1 MNRRFYFLSGLL
13 IFLFFLTNTQSVFA
27 QNTDS
32 IRNAQKQ
39 RTDSLNAMRLVQR
52 QRNDSIKAE
61 RERVADSIA
70 AIRSYLR
77 SKQYNDSLDLARQK
91 RLDSIRLVQQKFND
105 SVKAE
110 RQRVADSLTAERQR
124 YNDSLKTA
132 LAAQQ
137 AERQRILDS
146 TKVVRQRITD
156 SLAAIREYRQS
167 DQYKD
172 SVAAVRKRSLDSM
185 KAVRMAFNDS
195 VRSVRKQ
202 ALDSMVAVRKA
213 YNDSMKAVLD
223 STRTVRQAYLD
234 SMKVVRL
241 ARADSMA
248 KVKEIR
254 EAARKEKVKE
264 NEKKKGLALELKIKK
279 KQQAYSNEKMRKKKW
294 SIPRQVIQ
302 NTFTR
307 YNYFFNANKKME
319 EAEDNM
325 RRAAIDNYDSTIALF
340 PFNPDRD
347 SAKLKTDMD
356 TIISKASVGIQIHDP
371 RTKWAD
377 NLYLLAGQAFYYKGD
392 YKNAAASFKY
402 IVAQAELDRKEE
414 AKKAKTKL
422 TAAEL
427 SSLAEDDKDG
437 LAGIIDHK
445 TSKNE
450 AMLWLSRTFTQDKQ
464 EGQAQALL
472 DILANDPNFPERLK
486 GQLALEQAY
495 IDLNRN
501 DYNKAISSL
510 SIVAEDKNQPDWLRQ
525 RAAFLNGQL
534 LQNNGSYEA
543 AEKYFNIA
551 IDLHPALDMDFYA
564 RKNIAFNSLASN
576 GDNAGITDML
586 EKMAIDS
593 KYRPYYDQIYFA
605 LGKAELK
612 NNASDKALTSFRKSV
627 DFNQNNRK
635 QKGLSFAAL
644 GDEYYKRNDYALSK
658 ASYDS
663 AAMFLTDRDEPA
675 YTDAKQRSLS
685 LDRIAAPAREV
696 QKQDSLLHLST
707 LSEKEQRANARKY
720 IRELERMMNDS
731 AFLASSAA
739 PAGASSTMPGMG
751 GGSTQWYFANP
762 ILMQQGENDF
772 KMKWGNR
779 TLKDNWNRSTTGGAF
794 DDVEDDDAIS
804 AEELQR
810 SRLPDEDSLIAAI
823 PRTPEDIQKANQKL
837 EDAYFQ
843 LGKAYYSLVMD
854 YPKANTTYD
863 ALDKRYPEHK
873 YSAEVLY
880 HRYLMAMKDNKVEEA
895 NRYNAELQSKY
906 AASEWA
912 KLLKEAQN
920 TGSVAGEAKESI
932 NSHYD
937 KTYDL
942 LNERKYAEV
951 LVRTDEVE
959 RLYPGQA
966 ARFQKKYN
974 IVKAAALAG
983 NGNFLK
989 ADTMLTQFL
998 AMNPKDSLAGWATDL
1013 LNYIK
1018 ANTPPPAPV
1027 DTTIL
1032 PATSASATD
1041 TSTTAASSA
1050 SVDTTTAL
1058 TPSVDTAAPVK
1069 IAPTATGADT
1079 TSSYAYAP
1087 AGKHYAVVYSTSL
1100 DGRLMGLKS
1109 GLNDYNKTK
1118 HSAKNLTTSLS
1129 PLQSGQGMIICREFP
1144 NAAEAKKYIAELK
1157 AFKTIFREYEN
1168 PADYDLS
1175 VISQE
1180 NLDKLLLSKD
1190 YSVYKKFYQKQYK

>member
-1 MNRRFYFLSGLL
+1 MNRRFYFLSGIL
-13 IFLFFLTNTQSVFA
+13 IFLFFLTNTQSVFS

-32 IRNAQKQ
+32 LRNAQKQ
-39 RTDSLNAMRLVQR
+39 RTDSLNALRIIQK

-77 SKQYNDSLDLARQK
+77 SKQYNDSLDLARQR

-110 RQRVADSLTAERQR
+110 RQRVSDSLTAERQR
-124 YNDSLKTA
+124 YNDSMKTA
-132 LAAQQ
+132 MAAQQ

-146 TKVVRQRITD
+146 TKLVRQRITD
-156 SLAAIREYRQS
+156 SLSAIREYRQS
-167 DQYKD
+167 DHYKD

-185 KAVRMAFNDS
+185 KAVRMAYNDS
-195 VRSVRKQ
+195 ARSARKEI
-202 ALDSMVAVRKA
+202 LDSMVAVRKA

-279 KQQAYSNEKMRKKKW
+279 KQQAFTNEKMRKKKW

-437 LAGIIDHK
+437 LAGVIDHK

-472 DILANDPNFPERLK
+472 DILANDANFPERLK

-501 DYNKAISSL
+501 DFNKAIASL

-534 LQNNGSYEA
+534 LQNNGNYTD

-551 IDLHPALDMDFYA
+551 IGLHPALDMDFYA

-576 GDNAGITDML
+576 GDNTGITDML

-663 AAMFLTDRDEPA
+663 AAMFLTERDEPA

-696 QKQDSLLHLST
+696 QQQDSLLRLST
-707 LSEKEQRANARKY
+707 LTEKEQRANARKY

-739 PAGASSTMPGMG
+739 PAGASATPGMG
-751 GGSTQWYFANP
+751 SGSTQWYFANP
-762 ILMQQGENDF
+762 TLMQKGENDF

-779 TLKDNWNRSTTGGAF
+779 TLKDNWNRSTSGGAF
-794 DDVEDDDAIS
+794 DDIEEDLAS
-804 AEELQR
+804 PEELLR

-823 PRTPEDIQKANQKL
+823 PRTPEQIQKANQKL

-854 YPKANTTYD
+854 YPKANITYD

-873 YSAEVLY
+873 YNAEVLY
-880 HRYLMAMKDNKVEEA
+880 HRYLMAMKDNKVEDA
-895 NRYNAELQSKY
+895 NRYNAALQSKY
-906 AASEWA
+906 ASSEWA

-920 TGSVAGEAKESI
+920 SGSTAGQATESI

-942 LNERKYAEV
+942 LNERRYAEV
-951 LVRTDEVE
+951 LARTEEVE

-966 ARFQKKYN
+966 ARYQKKYN
-974 IVKAAALAG
+974 MVKAAALAG
-983 NGNFLK
+983 EGNFLK
-989 ADTMLTQFL
+989 ADTIVSQFL
-998 AMNPKDSLAGWATDL
+998 AMNPKDSLTGWATDL

-1018 ANTPPPAPV
+1018 ANTPPPAPIDTTASAITAPTTATTSSVDTSTISSTPTVDTATTIVKDAPKAAV
-1027 DTTIL
+1027 DTTSNYSYV
-1032 PATSASATD
+1032 PAS
-1041 TSTTAASSA
+1041 
-1050 SVDTTTAL
+1050 
-1058 TPSVDTAAPVK
+1058 
-1069 IAPTATGADT
+1069 
-1079 TSSYAYAP
+1079 
-1087 AGKHYAVVYSTSL
+1087 KHYAIIYSPTL

-1118 HSAKNLTTSLS
+1118 HSAKNLTSSLS

-1144 NAAEAKKYIAELK
+1144 NATEAKKYLAELK
-1157 AFKTIFREYEN
+1157 AFKTLFREYEN

-1175 VISQE
+1175 VVSQE
-1180 NLDKLLLSKD
+1180 NLDKLLSSKD
-1190 YSVYKKFYQKQYK
+1190 YSAYKKFYQKQYK